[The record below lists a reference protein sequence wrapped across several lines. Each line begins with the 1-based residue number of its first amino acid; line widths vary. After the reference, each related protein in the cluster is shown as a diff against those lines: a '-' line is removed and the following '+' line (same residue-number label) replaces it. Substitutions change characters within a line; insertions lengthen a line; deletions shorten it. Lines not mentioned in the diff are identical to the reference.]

1 MMSKEITFIDL
12 FAGCGGLSDGFCM
25 ESDMKALA
33 HVEWESPMVDTLRN
47 RLIKKY
53 HLSEEQAKNS
63 VIEFDIQKTDE
74 LINGKWSWNSFSKY
88 GSKNSNLI
96 IEEGLNALIKDSQ
109 VDIIIGGA
117 PCQAYSIAG
126 RAQDANSMKYDYRNY
141 LFESYI
147 KVVDYYKPKI
157 IVFEN
162 VPGILSAR
170 PGDELIIERIYKAF
184 DKIGYEIRKPEK
196 MKHSIYCASDYGV
209 AQDRNRVII
218 FGVRKNS
225 EIELEM
231 LYSLLDSLKENKKLT
246 LRDVLGDLPKFYP
259 LNESYKIKNQNISHE
274 QSESINISSHTAR
287 YHNKRD
293 IEVFKEWISKDLNKL
308 STKEKIEFYKK
319 ITGKDTKH
327 IKYRSLYWDEP
338 SPTIVAH
345 LQKDGNMFI
354 HPDISQ
360 ARSITMREAARIQ
373 SFPDDYEFIGSNA
386 YVYKMIGNAVPPVFA
401 NKIAKTIKIAL
412 NTKKETKIKRN
423 FNILIACEESQRVCI
438 EFRKLG
444 YNAFSCDLLPCSGG
458 HPEWHIKGDCLKVIQ
473 TKSGI
478 LQNGERMSVDKWDMM
493 IAHPPCTFLSSSGAK
508 WYYHPDDKDKPIN
521 ERRPHPRFPNRAKDR
536 AEAIEFFK
544 TLANADIKY
553 IAIENPIGIM
563 SSHYRKADQIVQ
575 PWQFGDEASKSTCLW
590 LKNLPKLR
598 ATKIV
603 SKGEILTLS
612 SGKKIPKW
620 YSDALSNAKNADE
633 RRNLRSKT
641 FEGIAKAIAK
651 QYSEV
656 LK

>member
-1 MMSKEITFIDL
+1 M
-12 FAGCGGLSDGFCM
+12 
-25 ESDMKALA
+25 
-33 HVEWESPMVDTLRN
+33 
-47 RLIKKY
+47 
-53 HLSEEQAKNS
+53 
-63 VIEFDIQKTDE
+63 
-74 LINGKWSWNSFSKY
+74 
-88 GSKNSNLI
+88 
-96 IEEGLNALIKDSQ
+96 
-109 VDIIIGGA
+109 
-117 PCQAYSIAG
+117 
-126 RAQDANSMKYDYRNY
+126 
-141 LFESYI
+141 
-147 KVVDYYKPKI
+147 
-157 IVFEN
+157 
-162 VPGILSAR
+162 
-170 PGDELIIERIYKAF
+170 
-184 DKIGYEIRKPEK
+184 
-196 MKHSIYCASDYGV
+196 
-209 AQDRNRVII
+209 
-218 FGVRKNS
+218 
-225 EIELEM
+225 
-231 LYSLLDSLKENKKLT
+231 
-246 LRDVLGDLPKFYP
+246 
-259 LNESYKIKNQNISHE
+259 
-274 QSESINISSHTAR
+274 
-287 YHNKRD
+287 
-293 IEVFKEWISKDLNKL
+293 
-308 STKEKIEFYKK
+308 
-319 ITGKDTKH
+319 
-327 IKYRSLYWDEP
+327 
-338 SPTIVAH
+338 
-345 LQKDGNMFI
+345 
-354 HPDISQ
+354 
-360 ARSITMREAARIQ
+360 
-373 SFPDDYEFIGSNA
+373 
-386 YVYKMIGNAVPPVFA
+386 
-401 NKIAKTIKIAL
+401 
-412 NTKKETKIKRN
+412 KRN